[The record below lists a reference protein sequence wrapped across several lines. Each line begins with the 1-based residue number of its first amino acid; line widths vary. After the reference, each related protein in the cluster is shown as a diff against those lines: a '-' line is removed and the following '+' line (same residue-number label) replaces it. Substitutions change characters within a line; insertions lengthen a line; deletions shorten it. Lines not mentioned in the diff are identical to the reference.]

1 METARPCNALHLV
14 KLCVGA
20 DSIEDL
26 EEWQALVC
34 SRRREAGL
42 DPNPRHV
49 TRMWPR
55 RQAELLPGGSLY
67 WVIRGLILVRQPIIA
82 LEEVTG
88 EDGIVRCGIVLDQ
101 SLHRTEARPR
111 GPFQG
116 WRYLSGT
123 DAPRD
128 LTGAA
133 AHGGM
138 AEGDLPADLQQALS
152 ELGVRTARG

>member
-67 WVIRGLILVRQPIIA
+67 WVIRGLILVRQRIA
-82 LEEVTG
+82 DLEEVTG
-88 EDGIVRCGIVLDQ
+88 EDGVLRCGIVLDPEIV
-101 SLHRTEARPR
+101 RVEARPR
-111 GPFQG
+111 AAFQG
-116 WRYLSGT
+116 WRYLT
-123 DAPRD
+123 AADAPPD
-128 LTGAA
+128 LSSAASAGEEGLPEHLAA
-133 AHGGM
+133 ALG
-138 AEGDLPADLQQALS
+138 
-152 ELGVRTARG
+152 ELGIGPAGG